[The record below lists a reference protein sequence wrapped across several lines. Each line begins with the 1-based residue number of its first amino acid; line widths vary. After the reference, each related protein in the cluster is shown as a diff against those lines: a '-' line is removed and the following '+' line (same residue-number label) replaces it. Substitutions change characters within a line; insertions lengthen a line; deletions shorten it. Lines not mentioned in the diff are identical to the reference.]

1 MRAAYCRVRRAATV
15 GVKSP
20 AVVPGTG
27 RRLASRITRCRFFLL
42 PPETN
47 PPEVLMSPATLI
59 YPLARFL
66 TLGLALLLP
75 TSVGAQNPPDASQ
88 VTVKVVPV
96 ATGVYM
102 LEGMGGNIGLS
113 VGKDDAF
120 IIDDQYAPM
129 TPKIKAAVATVTPKP
144 VRFVVNT
151 HWHGDH
157 TGGNEAMAGSG
168 AIIFA
173 HENVRLR
180 MSSEQFLAAFNS
192 RVPASPTAALPVI
205 TFSET
210 ISFYINDD
218 TLRTFHV
225 RNAHTDGD
233 AIVIFRKANV
243 VHMGDTY
250 FNGMYPFIDVSTG
263 GSVPGMIGAANQVLA
278 VTNAATRIIPGHGP
292 LATRADLVRYRDM
305 LVTVR
310 QRVGRLVAQRRT
322 LQQVLAAKPLADM
335 DAQWGKGFL
344 KPEVF
349 LTIVYESLSE
359 RRSR

>member
-1 MRAAYCRVRRAATV
+1 MSSDFSFARPTA
-15 GVKSP
+15 
-20 AVVPGTG
+20 
-27 RRLASRITRCRFFLL
+27 RLFSI
-42 PPETN
+42 
-47 PPEVLMSPATLI
+47 
-59 YPLARFL
+59 
-66 TLGLALLLP
+66 GLALLLG
-75 TSVGAQNPPDASQ
+75 SSAQAQNPPDASQ

-96 ATGVYM
+96 APGVYM

-129 TPKIKAAVATVTPKP
+129 TAKIKAAVATVTPKP

-173 HENVRLR
+173 HENVRRR

-192 RVPASPTAALPVI
+192 KVPASPTAALPVV
-205 TFSET
+205 TFSDT

-243 VHMGDTY
+243 VHMGDTF
-250 FNGMYPFIDVSTG
+250 FNGFYPFIDVSTG
-263 GSVPGMIGAANQVLA
+263 GSLPGMIAAANQTLA
-278 VTNAATRIIPGHGP
+278 MTNAGTRFIPGHGP

-322 LQQVLAAKPLADM
+322 LKQVLDAKPLADVA
-335 DAQWGKGFL
+335 AQWGNGFL
-344 KPEVF
+344 KPEQF
-349 LTIVYESLSE
+349 LTIVYGSLTAS
-359 RRSR
+359 RR